1 MVLLYFIYESIAFLP
16 IQQYLFSGWMIL
28 VALTVSFSLANAH
41 EDVRL
46 NQRLGFEILVPGSGM
61 LLSKQFIPGLA
72 IILLLIII
80 HFTYMF
86 RAILLPVA
94 LISTLSISTL
104 SLLLLFI
111 PARKKAD
118 R

>member
-1 MVLLYFIYESIAFLP
+1 
-16 IQQYLFSGWMIL
+16 
-28 VALTVSFSLANAH
+28 
-41 EDVRL
+41 
-46 NQRLGFEILVPGSGM
+46 VPGSGM

-86 RAILLPVA
+86 RAIPLPVA

>member
-28 VALTVSFSLANAH
+28 VAFTVSFSLANAH
-41 EDVRL
+41 ADVRL

-72 IILLLIII
+72 IVLLLIII

-86 RAILLPVA
+86 RAIPLPVA

>member
-46 NQRLGFEILVPGSGM
+46 NQRLGLEILVPGSGM

-86 RAILLPVA
+86 RAIPLPVA

>member
-46 NQRLGFEILVPGSGM
+46 NQRLGFEILAPGCGTS
-61 LLSKQFIPGLA
+61 LSKQFIPGLA

-86 RAILLPVA
+86 RAIPLPVA